1 MLRVIGRNRH
11 VVDSF
16 RSCQYGRGESWLSF
30 EEASWGGDTR
40 VDAESDEVKNVGE
53 NSNVVKNRRL
63 GTSDRVRAASRHT
76 QARTIHDCHKNQDG
90 HHVETNFVCVTSYS
104 PWLRTL
110 IR

>member
-1 MLRVIGRNRH
+1 MQRLRRVRESVGVLRVIGRNRH

-63 GTSDRVRAASRHT
+63 GTSDPVRAASRHAGAYNPRLP
-76 QARTIHDCHKNQDG
+76 QESRW
-90 HHVETNFVCVTSYS
+90 
-104 PWLRTL
+104 PPR
-110 IR
+110 